1 MIYALKMFFIF
12 FIYSKLWHNKCTFI
26 SHCFRK
32 IEAQLASIASQ
43 FSDFKT
49 DINPRSWLLK
59 YRRVSL
65 GYLTKM
71 LLFYHGIGFILM
83 IIGTSVIEKVVLDYE
98 EPSRPLY
105 LSLVLSAGPIEETI
119 FFGIPFYV
127 FSNHFVVLAGGII
140 WAMMHI
146 LNTNTFEMNALAYA
160 NWLFVIPS
168 LFFSLRTW
176 ISGKGW
182 FAVLT
187 HTIWNGIFF
196 VASCF
201 SGETLCIIGWSQ
213 GDSPTIINS
222 IIVSGGLLSL
232 TYLLYRRKQ
241 NKEK

>member
-1 MIYALKMFFIF
+1 
-12 FIYSKLWHNKCTFI
+12 
-26 SHCFRK
+26 
-32 IEAQLASIASQ
+32 
-43 FSDFKT
+43 
-49 DINPRSWLLK
+49 
-59 YRRVSL
+59 
-65 GYLTKM
+65 M

-83 IIGTSVIEKVVLDYE
+83 LVGTSVVEKVFLDYE

-127 FSNHFVVLAGGII
+127 FGNHFVVLAGGII
-140 WAMMHI
+140 WAMLHI
-146 LNTNTFEMNALAYA
+146 LNTNTFETSALAYA

-187 HTIWNGIFF
+187 HSIWNGIFF
-196 VASCF
+196 ALSCS
-201 SGETLCIIGWSQ
+201 SGQTSCIISWSQ
-213 GDSPTIINS
+213 EDSPGIINS
-222 IIVSGGLLSL
+222 ILVSGGLLGL

-241 NKEK
+241 NKEM